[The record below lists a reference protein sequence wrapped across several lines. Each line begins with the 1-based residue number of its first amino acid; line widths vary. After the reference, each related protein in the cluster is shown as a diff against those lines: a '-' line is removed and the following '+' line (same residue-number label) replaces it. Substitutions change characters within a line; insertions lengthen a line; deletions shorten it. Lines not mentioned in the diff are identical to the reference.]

1 MWENEFTSNEME
13 VRKCCWHVGID
24 LFWKRHRNWNKFQK
38 VVTTVFKQYETGLR
52 EGRINAEVISNSWI
66 WPFVYLCAWVQ
77 VLVCTFNCAWLT
89 QDLHTALVA
98 CGLNPM
104 EQEVIDMTNE
114 VARSVEHSSFIMIM
128 FMHCIVSWPLLS
140 IWGGWSGMI
149 SKIKSQLKDNH
160 QWHKVMHTIS
170 KPPHWTLLNHV
181 HSNL

>member
-77 VLVCTFNCAWLT
+77 VSLCTFNCAWLT

-128 FMHCIVSWPLLS
+128 FMHSKLASLVNLRR
-140 IWGGWSGMI
+140 MI
-149 SKIKSQLKDNH
+149 RNDFENQ
-160 QWHKVMHTIS
+160 IS
-170 KPPHWTLLNHV
+170 AERQPSVIQSDAHF
-181 HSNL
+181 S